1 MHKCK
6 LLICGGKYEL
16 GNSCLPSHDCLLSR
30 RQDVVLHFQKA
41 FGVLQWKECLMD
53 YQTLILSGMAV
64 GFASVGTMWIAVFGY
79 LAIVKAFSLS
89 ASE

>member
-1 MHKCK
+1 ME
-6 LLICGGKYEL
+6 GMSE
-16 GNSCLPSHDCLLSR
+16 
-30 RQDVVLHFQKA
+30 
-41 FGVLQWKECLMD
+41 MD

-79 LAIVKAFSLS
+79 LAIIKAFSMS